1 MFDSNVGS
9 LVVKARTMPPGLLRR
24 AARRAPAEIEP
35 DPAVIDAHENTLV
48 ANEEAA
54 ARSRTRLS
62 LHDNGDGTVA
72 SEAQVGPGGP

>member
-1 MFDSNVGS
+1 
-9 LVVKARTMPPGLLRR
+9 
-24 AARRAPAEIEP
+24 
-35 DPAVIDAHENTLV
+35 TLV

-72 SEAQVGPGGP
+72 SEAQVGPGGPMSTDWARARGEALCELIEHLPTGIRFHPRR